1 MDAEERIEELR
12 RIIRE
17 HDYRYY
23 VLAEP
28 VISDREYDLLLKELE
43 KLEEEH
49 PKLKSPD
56 SPTMRVGSD
65 LTKEFPERVHSSPM
79 LSIANTYSEEEVVDF
94 DRRVRSLLPGEKVEY
109 TCELKIDGVALALHY
124 EGGILR
130 AGVTRGDGVRGEEIT
145 ANVRTIRSI
154 PLRLMGFDGACEVR
168 GEVYLEE
175 KDFLRMNE
183 ERSASGEKTFAN
195 PRNATAGSL
204 KLQDPRM
211 VAARPLKFFAYWL
224 SLPEG
229 MPGTQWET
237 LDRLQ
242 GLGFPVNPNRR
253 RCAAVGQIMEFAAE
267 MERKRNELPYEI
279 DGIVVKVDSHEQFE
293 RLGATAKSPRGMVAY
308 KFQAKQ
314 AETVVEEILFQVGRT
329 GTVTPVAVL
338 RPVFL
343 AGSTISRATLHN
355 EQEIKRKDIRV
366 NDTVLIEKGGD
377 VIPKVV
383 AVVKEKRPTGSRP
396 FEFIKNCPVCGSPL
410 VRDEREVAVR
420 CVNAGCPAQVEGR
433 IMHFASREAMNIEG
447 LGPSLVA
454 QLVGTGMVRNY
465 ADLYALEKERLASL
479 ERMGDKSAENILEAL
494 ERSKER
500 ELWNLIFGLGI
511 RHVGAGAARILADRF
526 GSMDALVEAEAE
538 TLESVEDIGPVM
550 AESIRGFFG
559 NPENREI
566 IERLRGYG
574 LPFVAEKKEESPGDE
589 FFAGR
594 TFVLTG
600 ALASMSRS
608 EASEIIRSRG
618 GRVASSVSRKTDCV
632 IAGEDPGSKYDRALA
647 LNVPILNEE
656 EFLRRIGR

>member
-1 MDAEERIEELR
+1 MDAKERIEELR

-28 VISDREYDLLLKELE
+28 VISDREYDLLLEELE

-49 PKLKSPD
+49 PELKSPD

-79 LSIANTYSEEEVVDF
+79 LSIANTYSAEEVVDF
-94 DRRVRSLLPGEKVEY
+94 DRRVRSLLTGEEVEY

-154 PLRLMGFDGACEVR
+154 PLRLMNFDGACEVR

-183 ERSASGEKTFAN
+183 ERSAAGEKTFAN

-224 SLPEG
+224 SLPAG
-229 MPGTQWET
+229 MPRTQWET

-253 RCAAVGQIMEFAAE
+253 RCATVGEIMEFAAE
-267 MERKRNELPYEI
+267 MERKREELPYEI
-279 DGIVVKVDSHEQFE
+279 DGIVVKVDSHEQFG

-314 AETVVEEILFQVGRT
+314 AETVVEDILFQVGRT

-383 AVVKEKRPTGSRP
+383 AVVKEKRPAGSRP
-396 FEFIKNCPVCGSPL
+396 FEFIRNCPVCGAPSFGTRGRSP
-410 VRDEREVAVR
+410 
-420 CVNAGCPAQVEGR
+420 C
-433 IMHFASREAMNIEG
+433 
-447 LGPSLVA
+447 
-454 QLVGTGMVRNY
+454 
-465 ADLYALEKERLASL
+465 
-479 ERMGDKSAENILEAL
+479 
-494 ERSKER
+494 
-500 ELWNLIFGLGI
+500 
-511 RHVGAGAARILADRF
+511 GA
-526 GSMDALVEAEAE
+526 
-538 TLESVEDIGPVM
+538 
-550 AESIRGFFG
+550 
-559 NPENREI
+559 
-566 IERLRGYG
+566 
-574 LPFVAEKKEESPGDE
+574 
-589 FFAGR
+589 
-594 TFVLTG
+594 
-600 ALASMSRS
+600 
-608 EASEIIRSRG
+608 
-618 GRVASSVSRKTDCV
+618 
-632 IAGEDPGSKYDRALA
+632 
-647 LNVPILNEE
+647 
-656 EFLRRIGR
+656 